1 MGLRIVIFGKEG
13 DGAAFAALGSVR
25 SMVSQLKIDANIQ
38 LITDPIQVGA
48 AGIDALPAV
57 SIENLV
63 ISQGYVPSRNELAR
77 ALGAKVDQME
87 KARRGES

>member
-1 MGLRIVIFGKEG
+1 MALRIVIYGKEG

-25 SMVSQLKIDANIQ
+25 SMVSQLRIEANIQ
-38 LITDPIQVGA
+38 LITDPAQVLT

-57 SIENLV
+57 SVENLV
-63 ISQGYVPSRNELAR
+63 IAQGYVPSRNELAR

-87 KARRGES
+87 KSRRGEH

>member
-1 MGLRIVIFGKEG
+1 MALRIVIFGKEG

-25 SMVSQLKIDANIQ
+25 SMVSQLKIEANIQ

-48 AGIDALPAV
+48 AGIDSLPAV

-77 ALGAKVDQME
+77 ALGSKVDQME
-87 KARRGES
+87 KARRGEM